1 VPNNADGVYT
11 RKDRPGYWI
20 TWQDAQGRRRY
31 RRTNAQTL
39 SQARKIRAAELV
51 RVEHSKVLGF
61 AAPGSETFGDLAARF
76 RQYQKPRLTKQT
88 FVREDGIVTQHLEK
102 FFTGKLTSIRRGDI
116 QRYIT
121 KRSTDVSA
129 HSIQKEAN
137 VLKHMFRMAVEWEL
151 IPFSPAQGLKTP
163 KVPAGRVRY
172 LQPGELR
179 LLLESCPTW
188 LVPII
193 GIAANTGMRRS
204 EILGL
209 RWMDVDL
216 MGGRILL
223 RQTKNGE
230 GRIVYLNQTAKAIL
244 SALAEG
250 SSSPTKPIFGA
261 HTPEQISVA
270 FTRTCRKL
278 NIFDFRFHDLR
289 HTAASWLRMAGADI
303 HTVAQLLGHKDLRMA
318 ARYQHLSPAFL
329 ADAVGKLDQVFG
341 PERYP
346 GVTEQ
351 KQLGTGTAAKH

>member
-1 VPNNADGVYT
+1 MASKTDGVYT

-20 TWQDAQGRRRY
+20 SWQDAQGRRRY

-51 RVEHSKVLGF
+51 RVEQTKILGF
-61 AAPGSETFGDLAARF
+61 AAPGNESFSDLSARF
-76 RQYQKPRLTKQT
+76 LKYQKPRLSERAY
-88 FVREDGIVTQHLEK
+88 VREHGIVGQHLEE
-102 FFTGKLTSIRRGDI
+102 FFTGKLTAIRKVDI

-121 KRSTDVSA
+121 KRSTEVSG
-129 HSIQKEAN
+129 HSVQKEAN
-137 VLKHMFRMAVEWEL
+137 VVKHMFRMAVEWEL

-163 KVPAGRVRY
+163 KVAAGRVRY

-179 LLLESCPTW
+179 LLLASCPGW
-188 LVPII
+188 LVPIVAL
-193 GIAANTGMRRS
+193 AANTGMRRS

-209 RWMDVDL
+209 RRMDVDL
-216 MGGRILL
+216 LGGRVLL
-223 RQTKNGE
+223 PQTKNGE
-230 GRIVYLNQTAKAIL
+230 GRVVYLNRTAVAIFENIEINQKN
-244 SALAEG
+244 SHERVFSG
-250 SSSPTKPIFGA
+250 VS
-261 HTPEQISVA
+261 PEQVSVA
-270 FTRTCRKL
+270 FARTCKKL
-278 NIFDFRFHDLR
+278 KIADFRFHDLR

-351 KQLGTGTAAKH
+351 KQLGSGTAAKH